1 MNMAESQD
9 DAPAWFDPAE
19 VQAAHRRLLAAEE
32 QGLEPAREDLEMR
45 RRIMASPYWLFD
57 RPWAPDEY

>member
-1 MNMAESQD
+1 MAESQD
-9 DAPAWFDPAE
+9 DGPALFDPAE
-19 VQAAHRRLLAAEE
+19 VQAVHRRLLAARE
-32 QGLEPAREDLEMR
+32 QGVEPAPEDLEMN